1 MQTTIFRKIDKKTIN
16 KMLNDGKIYIK
27 YFRLVEDGYCQIDIR
42 HGEEESPETLFD
54 NELKLLKTNK
64 LKNNVSNN

>member
-1 MQTTIFRKIDKKTIN
+1 MQTTIFRKIDKKTMN
-16 KMLNDGKIYIK
+16 KMFDDGKIYIK
-27 YFRLVEDGYCQIDIR
+27 YFRLVADNYYQIDIR

-64 LKNNVSNN
+64 IKKQCIK